1 MDDEQVLDSGVLR
14 ARSFWRKEM
23 SLLNYLEAFHLAPDL
38 GSLIRSLRNLLED
51 EFRPVA
57 IHFSLVDVR
66 KKHLV
71 YYYPEVLRGVPV
83 VIGEGFSGLAIA
95 AGRYLRFTISEG
107 PLPYHALP
115 ETLDFVRPQSSVLV
129 APLTRDSR
137 VIGTVEIIDR
147 ADGSEFT
154 LDDLNYL
161 EALAPHMTIALNHFI
176 LSMEARRHEEEEARL
191 REISRSISSTLNL
204 DEILEDI
211 LQHLRGLMPYDAA
224 AILLFASQNQKRDMA
239 SFGMTEDEQEH
250 LLEQATRIESE
261 WLELGAVPRLLSQE
275 DCEDLR
281 YCLRTG
287 ESQIL
292 MPLRNADR
300 ILGMFILISDQRDAF
315 AQADLELLEAF
326 ASQATFAIE
335 RAQLHRSLI
344 EKTQLEQELRI
355 AREIQLRFLPREM
368 PQISGLEIAAKN
380 VASRHVSGDY
390 YDFIPIV
397 KGQWGIVIGDVSSK
411 GISAGLIMSAFR
423 ASLLAEI
430 RNNFAITTILQK
442 VNRLLWETTDSNRFV
457 TAFYGV
463 FDEEERVLT
472 YSNAGHN
479 FPILRR
485 ADGSFHDLQ
494 TGGLLLGAFEH
505 VQYVEERVHLHP
517 GDLLVLYTDGVTE
530 APGPEGQE
538 FGVNGLK
545 TIMERC
551 WRSSASEIADL
562 LVQQA
567 TAYSE
572 SGVPEDD
579 ATLMVIKV
587 VD

>member
-1 MDDEQVLDSGVLR
+1 
-14 ARSFWRKEM
+14 
-23 SLLNYLEAFHLAPDL
+23 
-38 GSLIRSLRNLLED
+38 
-51 EFRPVA
+51 
-57 IHFSLVDVR
+57 
-66 KKHLV
+66 
-71 YYYPEVLRGVPV
+71 
-83 VIGEGFSGLAIA
+83 
-95 AGRYLRFTISEG
+95 
-107 PLPYHALP
+107 
-115 ETLDFVRPQSSVLV
+115 
-129 APLTRDSR
+129 
-137 VIGTVEIIDR
+137 
-147 ADGSEFT
+147 
-154 LDDLNYL
+154 
-161 EALAPHMTIALNHFI
+161 
-176 LSMEARRHEEEEARL
+176 
-191 REISRSISSTLNL
+191 
-204 DEILEDI
+204 
-211 LQHLRGLMPYDAA
+211 
-224 AILLFASQNQKRDMA
+224 
-239 SFGMTEDEQEH
+239 
-250 LLEQATRIESE
+250 
-261 WLELGAVPRLLSQE
+261 
-275 DCEDLR
+275 
-281 YCLRTG
+281 
-287 ESQIL
+287 
-292 MPLRNADR
+292 
-300 ILGMFILISDQRDAF
+300 
-315 AQADLELLEAF
+315 
-326 ASQATFAIE
+326 
-335 RAQLHRSLI
+335 
-344 EKTQLEQELRI
+344 
-355 AREIQLRFLPREM
+355 
-368 PQISGLEIAAKN
+368 
-380 VASRHVSGDY
+380 
-390 YDFIPIV
+390 
-397 KGQWGIVIGDVSSK
+397 
-411 GISAGLIMSAFR
+411 MSAFR